1 MKIVVENIE
10 KKFRYHSVLKDVS
23 FELQSPDSLVITGSN
38 GSGKTTL
45 VKILCGLLSPTNGK
59 VRLIK
64 NGKEIPTAEQKF
76 HFGLVGPYLQ
86 LYKDLTAWENLLF
99 FAKVRGTQP
108 DINRLKNLIESVG
121 LKGREHEELKNY
133 SSGMLQRVK
142 YLTAIY
148 HNPEILVLDEP
159 TSNLDEAGKNFVRQT
174 IAAQSEKGMVI
185 IATNEPEEV
194 ALGNQRVEIA

>member
-23 FELQSPDSLVITGSN
+23 FELQSPGSLVITGSN

-59 VRLIK
+59 VLLIK
-64 NGKEIPTAEQKF
+64 NGNEIPAAEQQF

-108 DINRLKNLIESVG
+108 DKDRLKNLIESVG

-148 HNPEILVLDEP
+148 HEPEILVLDEP

>member
-10 KKFRYHSVLKDVS
+10 KKFRYHSVLKDVN
-23 FELQSPDSLVITGSN
+23 FELQSPGSLVITGSN

-45 VKILCGLLSPTNGK
+45 VKILCGLLSPTKGK

-64 NGKEIPTAEQKF
+64 NGNEIPAAEQRF

-108 DINRLKNLIESVG
+108 DIDRLKNLIESVG

-148 HNPEILVLDEP
+148 HEPEILVLDEP

-194 ALGNQRVEIA
+194 ALGKQRVEIA